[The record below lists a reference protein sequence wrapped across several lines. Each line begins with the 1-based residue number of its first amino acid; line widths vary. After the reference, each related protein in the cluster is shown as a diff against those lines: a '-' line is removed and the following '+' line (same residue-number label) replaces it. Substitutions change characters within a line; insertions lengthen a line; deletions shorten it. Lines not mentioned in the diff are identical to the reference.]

1 MHLCLAGNKVWR
13 KYWSAVFSQTV
24 PARLRGEGITRP
36 TRIER
41 AGWWAVP
48 FPTASLKELS
58 KKECSTPIWFL
69 LACYVISHVTARPV
83 TYWVL
88 LWLWGILTSHLRHY
102 ECFEKCSTPP
112 IIFEKIEL
120 HFPLYIIIN
129 LAASVESELCRITL
143 DYFSCLLQENS
154 KNPRHN
160 KWISDLDKV

>member
-1 MHLCLAGNKVWR
+1 MCRSLPHCFAERTEQEG
-13 KYWSAVFSQTV
+13 VFYSNLV
-24 PARLRGEGITRP
+24 FVGMLRHITRY
-36 TRIER
+36 
-41 AGWWAVP
+41 
-48 FPTASLKELS
+48 
-58 KKECSTPIWFL
+58 CTP
-69 LACYVISHVTARPV
+69 
-83 TYWVL
+83 
-88 LWLWGILTSHLRHY
+88 SHLLGVTLTLRYFNLASHY